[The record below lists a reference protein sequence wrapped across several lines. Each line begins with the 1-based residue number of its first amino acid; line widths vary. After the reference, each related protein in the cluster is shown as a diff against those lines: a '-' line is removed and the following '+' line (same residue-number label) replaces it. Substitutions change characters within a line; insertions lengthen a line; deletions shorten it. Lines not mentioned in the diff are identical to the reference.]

1 MMFRHPEIYKTG
13 IAIASSA
20 NQLYYDTIYQE
31 RYMGLPDHNKE
42 GYKNGSPIT
51 FAHQLEGNLLIIHGT
66 ADDNVH
72 YQNSLA
78 LIDKLVKHD
87 KMFST
92 MIYPNCNHSLK
103 TEDGD
108 VLNHL
113 FNTMTCYLLKNMPPV
128 VQ

>member
-1 MMFRHPEIYKTG
+1 
-13 IAIASSA
+13 
-20 NQLYYDTIYQE
+20 
-31 RYMGLPDHNKE
+31 MGLPDHNKE
-42 GYKNGSPIT
+42 GYTNGSPIT
-51 FAHQLEGNLLIIHGT
+51 FAHQLEGNLLIVHGT

-72 YQNSLA
+72 YQNFLA

-92 MIYPNCNHSLK
+92 MIYPNCNHGLK
-103 TEDGD
+103 TKDGD

-113 FNTMTCYLLKNMPPV
+113 FNTMTNYLFKNMPPV

>member
-1 MMFRHPEIYKTG
+1 
-13 IAIASSA
+13 
-20 NQLYYDTIYQE
+20 
-31 RYMGLPDHNKE
+31 MGLPADNNE
-42 GYKNGSPIT
+42 GFTNGSPIT

-66 ADDNVH
+66 ADDNGH

-103 TEDGD
+103 TKDGD

-113 FNTMTCYLLKNMPPV
+113 FNTMASYLFKNMSPSCTV
-128 VQ
+128 TTVEN